1 MASRAGHAEGDDRNR
16 RGALIPLDSLRQLPH
31 GPGDSSRGH
40 GWTRSHAR
48 RVTRDDRCGRPF
60 ERCRAHARMAR
71 RSAALQVGLA
81 HAARSALGRGPRRAR
96 GIPRQPQMTAIPL
109 WVRRPAGER
118 VGWLRT
124 VDHKELGVLYIGMG
138 VAVFA
143 LGGPEALLLRAQL
156 ATPEASL
163 VDPETFNQAFTV
175 HGVTMILLAV
185 VPLLVGFANYM
196 VPLMIGAPDVA
207 FPRLNAL
214 SFWLSLVG
222 GIVLYFSF
230 LAGGAPDTGWFSY
243 APLAERAFAPGTGVD
258 YYILGLEVNGAGT
271 IIGAINLAVTIL
283 LMRCPGMAI
292 SRVPLFVWMTLVTSV
307 LILGAYPALT
317 AALVMLLVDR
327 QPRGHFCDPAGGG
340 QAVLWQHLF
349 WFFAHPEVYIMVLPA
364 MGMISEIIPVFSG
377 KPIFGYRFVAGSS
390 VAIAFLSF
398 GVWAHHMFAVGLG
411 EMENAIFSATSMLI
425 AVPTGV
431 KIFNWIATM
440 VGGRI
445 RLTTPMLFAI
455 GFIAM
460 FVIGGLSGV
469 SLAVVP
475 IDLEVTDSY
484 YVVAHLHYV
493 LFGGTMLGLFAGAY
507 YWFPKMTGRL
517 LHEGLGKWHF
527 WLTFAGFNL
536 TFLPQHWLGVSGMP
550 RRVFTYAAAT
560 GWGPWNLVST
570 IGAAMLAIA
579 MLVFAVNIVRSLR
592 GGAIAGDDPWDGFTL
607 EWATTSPPP
616 PENFARLPEI
626 RGRRPLWD
634 QKHPDQRDVA

>member
-1 MASRAGHAEGDDRNR
+1 
-16 RGALIPLDSLRQLPH
+16 
-31 GPGDSSRGH
+31 
-40 GWTRSHAR
+40 
-48 RVTRDDRCGRPF
+48 V
-60 ERCRAHARMAR
+60 
-71 RSAALQVGLA
+71 
-81 HAARSALGRGPRRAR
+81 
-96 GIPRQPQMTAIPL
+96 TAIPL

-124 VDHKELGVLYIGMG
+124 VDHKEIGVLYIGMG
-138 VAVFA
+138 VAFFA
-143 LGGPEALLLRAQL
+143 VGGLEALLLRAQL
-156 ATPEASL
+156 ATPESRL
-163 VDPETFNQAFTV
+163 VDPLTYDQAFTV
-175 HGVTMILLAV
+175 HGVTMILLAI
-185 VPLLVGFANYM
+185 VPLLVGFANYL

-207 FPRLNAL
+207 YPRLNAL

-222 GIVLYFSF
+222 GIILYFSF

-243 APLAERAFAPGTGVD
+243 APLAERSFAPGPGVD
-258 YYILGLEVNGAGT
+258 YYILGLAVNGAGT
-271 IIGAINLAVTIL
+271 IIGAINLTVTIL

-292 SRVPLFVWMTLVTSV
+292 SRVPLFVWMTLVTTI

-317 AALVMLLVDR
+317 AALVMLFVDR
-327 QPRGHFCDPAGGG
+327 QLGGHFFDPAGGG

-349 WFFAHPEVYIMVLPA
+349 WFFGHPEVYIMVLPA

-475 IDLEVTDSY
+475 IDLAVTDSY

-493 LFGGTMLGLFAGAY
+493 LFGGTMLGVFAGGY

-517 LHEGLGKWHF
+517 LDEGLGKLHF
-527 WLTFAGFNL
+527 WATFAGFNL
-536 TFLPQHWLGVSGMP
+536 TFLPQHWLGAVGMP
-550 RRVFTYAAAT
+550 RRVFTYAAST
-560 GWGPWNLVST
+560 GWGPLNLVST
-570 IGAAMLAIA
+570 IGAAILAVA
-579 MLVFAVNIVRSLR
+579 MVIFAVNLVRSLR
-592 GGAIAGDDPWDGFTL
+592 SGEVAGDDPWDAFTL
-607 EWATTSPPP
+607 EWATSSPPP
-616 PENFARLPEI
+616 PENFPVTPAVS
-626 RGRRPLWD
+626 GRRPLWD
-634 QKHPDQRDVA
+634 RKHPELRDPS

>member
-1 MASRAGHAEGDDRNR
+1 
-16 RGALIPLDSLRQLPH
+16 
-31 GPGDSSRGH
+31 
-40 GWTRSHAR
+40 
-48 RVTRDDRCGRPF
+48 
-60 ERCRAHARMAR
+60 
-71 RSAALQVGLA
+71 
-81 HAARSALGRGPRRAR
+81 
-96 GIPRQPQMTAIPL
+96 MTAVPL
-109 WVRRPAGER
+109 WVHRPAAER

-124 VDHKELGVLYIGMG
+124 VDHKEIGVLYIGMG
-138 VAVFA
+138 VAFFA
-143 LGGPEALLLRAQL
+143 LGGLEAMLLRAQL
-156 ATPEASL
+156 ATPESRL
-163 VDPETFNQAFTV
+163 VSPDIYNQAFTV

-207 FPRLNAL
+207 YPRLNAL
-214 SFWLSLVG
+214 SFWLSLFG

-243 APLAERAFAPGTGVD
+243 APLSERSFAPGAGVD
-258 YYILGLEVNGAGT
+258 YYILGLAVNGAGT

-292 SRVPLFVWMTLVTSV
+292 SRVPLFVWMTLVTSI

-317 AALVMLLVDR
+317 AALVMLFVDR
-327 QPRGHFCDPAGGG
+327 QLGGHFFDPAGGG

-349 WFFAHPEVYIMVLPA
+349 WFFGHPEVYIMVLPA
-364 MGMISEIIPVFSG
+364 MGMISEVIPVFSR

-411 EMENAIFSATSMLI
+411 DTENAIFAATSMLI

-445 RLTTPMLFAI
+445 QLTTAMLFAV

-475 IDLEVTDSY
+475 IDLAVTDSY

-493 LFGGTMLGLFAGAY
+493 LFGGTMLGIFAGTY

-517 LHEGLGKWHF
+517 LGEGLGKLHF
-527 WLTFAGFNL
+527 WTTFAGFNL
-536 TFLPQHWLGVSGMP
+536 TFLPQHWLGIVGMP
-550 RRVFTYAAAT
+550 RRVFTYAAST
-560 GWGPWNLVST
+560 GWGPLNLMST
-570 IGAAMLAIA
+570 IGAALLLVAMVVFLVNLA
-579 MLVFAVNIVRSLR
+579 RSLR
-592 GGAIAGDDPWDGFTL
+592 SGAIAGDDPWDAFTL
-607 EWATTSPPP
+607 EWATSSPPP
-616 PENFARLPEI
+616 PENFATIPAVT
-626 RGRRPLWD
+626 GRRPLWD
-634 QKHPDQRDVA
+634 RKHPEQRDLS

>member
-1 MASRAGHAEGDDRNR
+1 
-16 RGALIPLDSLRQLPH
+16 
-31 GPGDSSRGH
+31 
-40 GWTRSHAR
+40 
-48 RVTRDDRCGRPF
+48 
-60 ERCRAHARMAR
+60 
-71 RSAALQVGLA
+71 
-81 HAARSALGRGPRRAR
+81 
-96 GIPRQPQMTAIPL
+96 MTAIPL

-124 VDHKELGVLYIGMG
+124 VDHKAIGVLYIGMG
-138 VAVFA
+138 VAFFA
-143 LGGPEALLLRAQL
+143 IGGLEALLLRAQL

-163 VDPETFNQAFTV
+163 VDPEVFNQAFTV

-185 VPLLVGFANYM
+185 VPLLVGFANYL

-243 APLAERAFAPGTGVD
+243 APLSERAFAPGTGVD
-258 YYILGLEVNGAGT
+258 YYILGLAVNGAGT

-317 AALVMLLVDR
+317 AALV
-327 QPRGHFCDPAGGG
+327 
-340 QAVLWQHLF
+340 
-349 WFFAHPEVYIMVLPA
+349 
-364 MGMISEIIPVFSG
+364 
-377 KPIFGYRFVAGSS
+377 
-390 VAIAFLSF
+390 
-398 GVWAHHMFAVGLG
+398 
-411 EMENAIFSATSMLI
+411 SATSMLI
-425 AVPTGV
+425 AIPTGV

-440 VGGRI
+440 VGGRL
-445 RLTTPMLFAI
+445 RMTTAMLFAV

-469 SLAVVP
+469 SLAVVA
-475 IDLEVTDSY
+475 IDLAVTDSY

-493 LFGGTMLGLFAGAY
+493 LFGGTMLGIFAGAY

-517 LHEGLGKWHF
+517 LSERLGRWHF

-536 TFLPQHWLGVSGMP
+536 TFLPQHWLGAVGMP
-550 RRVFTYAAAT
+550 RRVFTYAAST
-560 GWGPWNLVST
+560 GWGPLNLIST
-570 IGAAMLAIA
+570 IGAAILAIA
-579 MLVFAVNIVRSLR
+579 MVVFFVNLVRSLR
-592 GGAIAGDDPWDGFTL
+592 SGEIAGDDPWDAFTL

-616 PENFARLPEI
+616 PENFSSIPAVT
-626 RGRRPLWD
+626 GRRPLWD
-634 QKHPDQRDVA
+634 RKHPELRDAP

>member
-1 MASRAGHAEGDDRNR
+1 
-16 RGALIPLDSLRQLPH
+16 
-31 GPGDSSRGH
+31 
-40 GWTRSHAR
+40 
-48 RVTRDDRCGRPF
+48 
-60 ERCRAHARMAR
+60 
-71 RSAALQVGLA
+71 
-81 HAARSALGRGPRRAR
+81 
-96 GIPRQPQMTAIPL
+96 MTAIPL

-124 VDHKELGVLYIGMG
+124 VDHKEIGVLYIGMG
-138 VAVFA
+138 VAFFA
-143 LGGPEALLLRAQL
+143 VGGLEALLLRAQL
-156 ATPEASL
+156 ATPESRL
-163 VDPETFNQAFTV
+163 VDPLTYDQAFTV
-175 HGVTMILLAV
+175 HGVTMILLAI
-185 VPLLVGFANYM
+185 VPLLVGFANYL

-207 FPRLNAL
+207 YPRLNAL

-222 GIVLYFSF
+222 GIILYFSF

-243 APLAERAFAPGTGVD
+243 APLAERSFAPGPGVD
-258 YYILGLEVNGAGT
+258 YYILGLAVNGAGT
-271 IIGAINLAVTIL
+271 IIGAINLTVTIL

-292 SRVPLFVWMTLVTSV
+292 SRVPLFVWMTLVTTI

-317 AALVMLLVDR
+317 AALVMLFVDR
-327 QPRGHFCDPAGGG
+327 QLGGHFFDPAGGG
-340 QAVLWQHLF
+340 QPVLWQHLF
-349 WFFAHPEVYIMVLPA
+349 WFFGHPEVYIMVLPA

-475 IDLEVTDSY
+475 IDLAVTDSY

-493 LFGGTMLGLFAGAY
+493 LFGGTMLGVFAGGY

-517 LHEGLGKWHF
+517 LDEGLGKLHF
-527 WLTFAGFNL
+527 WATFVGFNL
-536 TFLPQHWLGVSGMP
+536 TFLPQHWLGAVGMP
-550 RRVFTYAAAT
+550 RRVFTYAAST
-560 GWGPWNLVST
+560 GWGPLNLVST
-570 IGAAMLAIA
+570 IGAAILAVA
-579 MLVFAVNIVRSLR
+579 MVIFAVNLVRSLR
-592 GGAIAGDDPWDGFTL
+592 SGEVAGDDPWDAFTL
-607 EWATTSPPP
+607 EWATSSPPP
-616 PENFARLPEI
+616 PENFPVTPAVS
-626 RGRRPLWD
+626 GRRPLWD
-634 QKHPDQRDVA
+634 RKHPELRDPS

>member
-1 MASRAGHAEGDDRNR
+1 
-16 RGALIPLDSLRQLPH
+16 
-31 GPGDSSRGH
+31 
-40 GWTRSHAR
+40 
-48 RVTRDDRCGRPF
+48 
-60 ERCRAHARMAR
+60 
-71 RSAALQVGLA
+71 
-81 HAARSALGRGPRRAR
+81 
-96 GIPRQPQMTAIPL
+96 MTAIPL

-124 VDHKELGVLYIGMG
+124 VDHKEIGVLYIGMG
-138 VAVFA
+138 VAFFA
-143 LGGPEALLLRAQL
+143 VGGLEALLLRAQL
-156 ATPEASL
+156 ATPESRL
-163 VDPETFNQAFTV
+163 VDPLTYDQAFTV
-175 HGVTMILLAV
+175 HGVTMILLAI
-185 VPLLVGFANYM
+185 VPLLVGFANYL

-207 FPRLNAL
+207 YPRLNAL

-222 GIVLYFSF
+222 GIILYFSF

-243 APLAERAFAPGTGVD
+243 APLAERSFAPGPGVD
-258 YYILGLEVNGAGT
+258 YYILGLAVNGAGT
-271 IIGAINLAVTIL
+271 IIGAINLTVTIL

-292 SRVPLFVWMTLVTSV
+292 SRVPLFVWMTLVTTI

-317 AALVMLLVDR
+317 AALVMLFVDR
-327 QPRGHFCDPAGGG
+327 QLGGHFFDPAGGG

-349 WFFAHPEVYIMVLPA
+349 WFFGHPEVYIMVLPA

-475 IDLEVTDSY
+475 IDLAVTDSY

-493 LFGGTMLGLFAGAY
+493 LFGGTMLGVFAGGY

-517 LHEGLGKWHF
+517 LDEGLGKLHF
-527 WLTFAGFNL
+527 WATFAGFNL
-536 TFLPQHWLGVSGMP
+536 TFLPQHWLGAVGMP
-550 RRVFTYAAAT
+550 RRVFTYAAST
-560 GWGPWNLVST
+560 GWGPLNLVST
-570 IGAAMLAIA
+570 IGAAILAVA
-579 MLVFAVNIVRSLR
+579 MVIFAVNLVRSLR
-592 GGAIAGDDPWDGFTL
+592 SGEVAGDDPWDAFTL
-607 EWATTSPPP
+607 EWATSSPPP
-616 PENFARLPEI
+616 PENFPVTPAVS
-626 RGRRPLWD
+626 GRRPLWD
-634 QKHPDQRDVA
+634 RKHPELRDPS

>member
-1 MASRAGHAEGDDRNR
+1 
-16 RGALIPLDSLRQLPH
+16 
-31 GPGDSSRGH
+31 
-40 GWTRSHAR
+40 
-48 RVTRDDRCGRPF
+48 
-60 ERCRAHARMAR
+60 
-71 RSAALQVGLA
+71 
-81 HAARSALGRGPRRAR
+81 
-96 GIPRQPQMTAIPL
+96 MTAIPL

-124 VDHKELGVLYIGMG
+124 VDHKEIGVLYIGMG
-138 VAVFA
+138 VAFFA
-143 LGGPEALLLRAQL
+143 VGGLEALLLRAQL
-156 ATPEASL
+156 ATPESRL
-163 VDPETFNQAFTV
+163 VDPLTYDQAFTV
-175 HGVTMILLAV
+175 HGVTMILLAI
-185 VPLLVGFANYM
+185 VPLLVGFANYL

-207 FPRLNAL
+207 YPRLNAL

-222 GIVLYFSF
+222 GIILYFSF

-243 APLAERAFAPGTGVD
+243 APLAERSFAPGPGVD
-258 YYILGLEVNGAGT
+258 YYILGLAVNGAGT
-271 IIGAINLAVTIL
+271 IIGAINLTVTIL

-292 SRVPLFVWMTLVTSV
+292 SRVPLFVWMTLVTTI

-317 AALVMLLVDR
+317 AALVMLFVDR
-327 QPRGHFCDPAGGG
+327 QLGGHFFDPAGGG

-349 WFFAHPEVYIMVLPA
+349 WFFGHPEVYIMVLPA

-475 IDLEVTDSY
+475 IDLAVTDSY

-493 LFGGTMLGLFAGAY
+493 LFGGTMLGVFAGGY

-517 LHEGLGKWHF
+517 LDEGLGKLHF
-527 WLTFAGFNL
+527 WATFAGFNL
-536 TFLPQHWLGVSGMP
+536 TFLPQHWLGAVGMP
-550 RRVFTYAAAT
+550 RRVFTYAAST
-560 GWGPWNLVST
+560 GWGPLNLVST
-570 IGAAMLAIA
+570 IGAAILAVA
-579 MLVFAVNIVRSLR
+579 MVIFFVNLVRSLR
-592 GGAIAGDDPWDGFTL
+592 SGEVAGDDPWDAFTL
-607 EWATTSPPP
+607 EWATSSPPP
-616 PENFARLPEI
+616 PENFPVTPAVS
-626 RGRRPLWD
+626 GRRPLWD
-634 QKHPDQRDVA
+634 RKHPELRDPS